1 MLSPASLLP
10 SGRALGDSAGAG
22 DRETSA
28 TAGTPT
34 GGLNSSGWGEPARH
48 GDPESSV
55 WDVEQLVCRIQWF
68 FQRAKWERGFSLSVF
83 FPSPRCF
90 LKSLKLCPVE
100 IHVWADSH
108 RKGLQSCSLWDA
120 FLTFFGLSSV
130 C

>member
-1 MLSPASLLP
+1 MGTQRAQCGMWSSWCAGSNGFSNEP
-10 SGRALGDSAGAG
+10 SGKEA
-22 DRETSA
+22 
-28 TAGTPT
+28 
-34 GGLNSSGWGEPARH
+34 
-48 GDPESSV
+48 
-55 WDVEQLVCRIQWF
+55 
-68 FQRAKWERGFSLSVF
+68 SLSVF

-100 IHVWADSH
+100 IRVWADSH